1 MKILKIPTED
11 IELKDSSD
19 SKLQIEPISSIRIL
33 SILEVITKTSFSKV
47 TKYSTLV
54 QGRSDSED
62 DYEDYEENDEKE
74 QAQITSKDAFG
85 KNEFIG
91 TDMTEKKRRKLKRVN
106 CLVLLDNSYRLI
118 FVNL

>member
-1 MKILKIPTED
+1 M
-11 IELKDSSD
+11 
-19 SKLQIEPISSIRIL
+19 L
-33 SILEVITKTSFSKV
+33 SLYMIMFENIHPYT
-47 TKYSTLV
+47 

-74 QAQITSKDAFG
+74 QTQITSKDAFG

-106 CLVLLDNSYRLI
+106 CLKFFFLNLI
-118 FVNL
+118 Y